1 MAGVF
6 NTTPVMMAVVY
17 EAKDECEKNK
27 GEFSVHHDLQMKLS
41 SFPVAPWRTSA
52 DDVFRTKITVVIVRQ
67 EINLYSLITVIYTC
81 MKGWRGGGDVC

>member
-1 MAGVF
+1 VGKAATTGRASAWHATAGVCS
-6 NTTPVMMAVVY
+6 TTPARMVVVH

-52 DDVFRTKITVVIVRQ
+52 DDVFKTKITVVIVRQ
-67 EINLYSLITVIYTC
+67 EVIFIH
-81 MKGWRGGGDVC
+81 